1 MKNFD
6 KYLEQLKGG
15 LNEFITPEQNKETV
29 DKIASFSSIIDNMQ
43 AEYNSVQDEYNE
55 LKNDYIKVVKNQS
68 FKVDH
73 DPMDDV
79 LSGTKTEDKLIDE
92 IFGL

>member
-6 KYLEQLKGG
+6 KYLEQLKNG
-15 LNEFITPEQNKETV
+15 LSEFVTPEQSKEII
-29 DKIASFSSIIDNMQ
+29 DKLASFSSIIDNMQ
-43 AEYNSVQDEYNE
+43 AEYNSVNDEYNE